1 VGRKYIPGFDHM
13 VIIQHGAYY
22 SVYSRLAE
30 VFVEINE
37 EVEAHKIIGRLA
49 KTADEN
55 PKLHLEI
62 WENKVQ
68 LDPEKWIS
76 R

>member
-1 VGRKYIPGFDHM
+1 M
-13 VIIQHGAYY
+13 VIIQHGSYY

-30 VFVEINE
+30 VYVEINQE
-37 EVEAHKIIGRLA
+37 IDARKIIGRLA
-49 KTADEN
+49 KAGDEN
-55 PKLHLEI
+55 PRLHLEI